1 MLALYLQRLD
11 SPEDQSEFE
20 KLYRTHRDLMYFI
33 AYNVL
38 HDHQRAEDAVSETF
52 LRLAQCFSRVLEIG
66 PVDSIPVKRYVAVS
80 VKNLSLN
87 MISHTKRHP
96 ETEFDDYKLP
106 LITEESMNA
115 LLEQETLDTTLAA
128 LNELPEKYRAAL
140 QLYAVY
146 GHDISEIS
154 KFLRISD
161 GAVYKRIQRARKML
175 IDKLK

>member
-1 MLALYLQRLD
+1 MLALYLQMLD

-38 HDHQRAEDAVSETF
+38 RDHQRAEDAVSETF

-96 ETEFDDYKLP
+96 T
-106 LITEESMNA
+106 ITSF
-115 LLEQETLDTTLAA
+115 
-128 LNELPEKYRAAL
+128 RSL
-140 QLYAVY
+140 Q
-146 GHDISEIS
+146 
-154 KFLRISD
+154 KNP
-161 GAVYKRIQRARKML
+161 
-175 IDKLK
+175 

>member
-1 MLALYLQRLD
+1 MLALYLQMLD

-20 KLYRTHRDLMYFI
+20 KLYHTHRDLMYFI

-66 PVDSIPVKRYVAVS
+66 PVDSLPVKRYVAVS

-87 MISHTKRHP
+87 MIARTKNHP

-115 LLEQETLDTTLAA
+115 LLEQETLDRTLAT
-128 LNELPEKYRAAL
+128 LNELPEKYLKNIGRHCSCMPYTGMIFPKY
-140 QLYAVY
+140 QSSFGFPTVLYT
-146 GHDISEIS
+146 SEFNVLV
-154 KFLRISD
+154 KCL
-161 GAVYKRIQRARKML
+161 
-175 IDKLK
+175 

>member
-1 MLALYLQRLD
+1 MLALYLQMLD

-20 KLYRTHRDLMYFI
+20 KLYHTHRDLMYFI

-66 PVDSIPVKRYVAVS
+66 PVDSLPVKRYVAVS

-87 MISHTKRHP
+87 MIARTKNHP

-115 LLEQETLDTTLAA
+115 LLEQETLDRTLAT

-161 GAVYKRIQRARKML
+161 GAVYKRIQRVN
-175 IDKLK
+175 

>member
-1 MLALYLQRLD
+1 MLALYLQMLD
-11 SPEDQSEFE
+11 SPEDRSEFE

-38 HDHQRAEDAVSETF
+38 RDHQRAEDAVSETF

-154 KFLRISD
+154 KFLQISD
-161 GAVYKRIQRARKML
+161 GAVYKRIQRARKMI

>member
-1 MLALYLQRLD
+1 MLALYLQMLD

-52 LRLAQCFSRVLEIG
+52 LRLAQCFSRILEIG
-66 PVDSIPVKRYVAVS
+66 PVDSLPVKRYVAVS

-87 MISHTKRHP
+87 MIARAKKYP

-115 LLEQETLDTTLAA
+115 LLEQEGEQDEGQNNA
-128 LNELPEKYRAAL
+128 LIFLWQGSRAVFIL
-140 QLYAVY
+140 
-146 GHDISEIS
+146 
-154 KFLRISD
+154 
-161 GAVYKRIQRARKML
+161 
-175 IDKLK
+175 